1 MSYLGITLFIIFAS
15 LVLYLASFVS
25 YHVSRS
31 ESLEAGQKRA
41 IYLLAWLLPL
51 IGPAITVAAL
61 GDDFAQTK
69 KKDSIPLLSYFFWL
83 ACSLQAG
90 MAVKSRVMVTVT
102 MQLGEAM
109 GTFSKCMLI
118 SYFSAW
124 GSSSHRI
131 DSTPLRYERT

>member
-69 KKDSIPLLSYFFWL
+69 KKDSIPLLSYIFL
-83 ACSLQAG
+83 AGVFAPSRDGSEESGYGNSNDAAG
-90 MAVKSRVMVTVT
+90 GGDGDV
-102 MQLGEAM
+102 
-109 GTFSKCMLI
+109 
-118 SYFSAW
+118 
-124 GSSSHRI
+124 
-131 DSTPLRYERT
+131 